1 MPVVKLECRSIRKV
15 EVPGLGD
22 FYFKQIRE
30 FDSNSDFSNLQ
41 RFVDSGAIRIIAG
54 SITTSQQEVEVSYPT
69 TQEPAKKEEPKPEP
83 PKVKNPPKPRPK
95 KEKPQVLTIESPVAP
110 QQVVQEPTQEPLP
123 EPKLEQILSDL
134 SDKLASEVV
143 KKVSSGLSFEGTGV
157 IKKQEAFKMPTGDI
171 YIPSIKVTDMTSNL
185 ALDSRVVG
193 TGGKVNES
201 LGKLKALRGNKN
213 G

>member
-22 FYFKQIRE
+22 FYFKQVRE
-30 FDSNSDFSNLQ
+30 FEDTSDFSSLQ
-41 RFVDSGAIRIIAG
+41 KFLDSGAIRIVAG
-54 SITTSQQEVEVSYPT
+54 SITTTQKDVEVNLPSRNPPKT
-69 TQEPAKKEEPKPEP
+69 EEPVVPQKPKP
-83 PKVKNPPKPRPK
+83 SPKPKPKPRPK
-95 KEKPQVLTIESPVAP
+95 QEI
-110 QQVVQEPTQEPLP
+110 VQEPEPQIIVAPKP
-123 EPKLEQILSDL
+123 EVDSRPVEQIISDL

-143 KKVSSGLSFEGTGV
+143 RKVSSGLTFEGAGV
-157 IKKQEAFKMPTGDI
+157 VKKPEAFKMPAGDL
-171 YIPSIKVTDMTSNL
+171 YIPSIKVTDMTSNIS
-185 ALDSRVVG
+185 LDSRVVG